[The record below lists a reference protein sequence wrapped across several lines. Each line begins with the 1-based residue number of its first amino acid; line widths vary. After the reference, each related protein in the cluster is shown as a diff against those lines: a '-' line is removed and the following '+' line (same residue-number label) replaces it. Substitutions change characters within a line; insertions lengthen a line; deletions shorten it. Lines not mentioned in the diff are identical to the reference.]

1 MARKPSG
8 KSTKRK
14 KKKAA
19 KKAEKRSAGRPG
31 ADETLLT
38 LTEVSKRTGI
48 SMPTLQKYK
57 RNYQARIPAVGK
69 GRKQRYPEAALAVFE
84 EIKKENLGKRG
95 RPAAGGARRRKAAGR
110 AGGGLLSLAEIARR
124 TGISYPTLLRYQK
137 LYGDRIPSEGRG
149 RKRRYPEAAVGVF
162 QEIRSGSRRGRR
174 PQKGGAAARSAAG
187 TDRALA
193 RRIERI
199 EAMQTE
205 LSRQLDAVVQ
215 LLKKPLQVTI
225 RPE

>member
-1 MARKPSG
+1 MARKASG
-8 KSTKRK
+8 KKTKRK
-14 KKKAA
+14 TARKPRKA
-19 KKAEKRSAGRPG
+19 RSNGNATGE
-31 ADETLLT
+31 ALLT

-57 RNYQARIPAVGK
+57 RNQQARIPSVGK
-69 GRKQRYPEAALAVFE
+69 GRKQRYPESALAVFE
-84 EIKKENLGKRG
+84 AIKQENLGKRG
-95 RPAAGGARRRKAAGR
+95 RPAGSGASKRRAARAAGD
-110 AGGGLLSLAEIARR
+110 GLLSLAEIARR
-124 TGISYPTLLRYQK
+124 TKISYPTLLRYQK

-149 RKRRYPEAAVGVF
+149 RQRRYPEAAVGVF

-174 PQKGGAAARSAAG
+174 PMQGGAGASRLAAG

-193 RRIERI
+193 KRIERI
-199 EAMQTE
+199 ESMQAE

-215 LLKKPLQVTI
+215 LLKRPLQVTI